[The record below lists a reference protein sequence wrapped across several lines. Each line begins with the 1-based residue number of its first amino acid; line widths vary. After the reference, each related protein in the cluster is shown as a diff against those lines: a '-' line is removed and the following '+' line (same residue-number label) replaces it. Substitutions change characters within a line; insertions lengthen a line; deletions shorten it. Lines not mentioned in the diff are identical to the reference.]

1 MTVVPAMGAIESAL
15 KETGRFAREWDRG
28 SAAGGAPGKVGN
40 GEQDAQGTDDA
51 RVRRARHATRP
62 TVQGNPGIG
71 SVRVHYPT
79 APAQLPE

>member
-15 KETGRFAREWDRG
+15 KEAGRFAREWDRG
-28 SAAGGAPGKVGN
+28 SAAGGAPGKVGI
-40 GEQDAQGTDDA
+40 GRWSAQGSGVV
-51 RVRRARHATRP
+51 RVRRTNGAARR